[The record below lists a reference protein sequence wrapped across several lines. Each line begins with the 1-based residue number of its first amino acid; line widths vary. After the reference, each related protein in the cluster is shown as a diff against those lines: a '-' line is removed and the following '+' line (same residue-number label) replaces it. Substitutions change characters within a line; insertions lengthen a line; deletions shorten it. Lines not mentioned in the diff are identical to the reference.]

1 MTAKLRTALLTT
13 TEIYNLDVACRL
25 IRRAFGHPPYLV
37 GAAGVGGASS
47 YRDVDVRLI
56 LPDDE
61 FAAVC
66 PDRAR
71 WELLS
76 MAIGAYLANCTGL
89 PIDFQIQRMTEAN
102 EKHKGP
108 RNPLG
113 IGHRGFASGG
123 DGTPEW
129 NAQ

>member
-13 TEIYNLDVACRL
+13 TELYNLDAACSL

-37 GAAGVGGASS
+37 GTAGVGGASS

-61 FAAVC
+61 FTAIC
-66 PDRAR
+66 PERAR

-89 PIDFQIQRMTEAN
+89 PIDFQIQRASN
-102 EKHKGP
+102 AHARYGGQI
-108 RNPLG
+108 RIPLF
-113 IGHRGFASGG
+113 RVSSPAW
-123 DGTPEW
+123 TPPGS
-129 NAQ
+129 